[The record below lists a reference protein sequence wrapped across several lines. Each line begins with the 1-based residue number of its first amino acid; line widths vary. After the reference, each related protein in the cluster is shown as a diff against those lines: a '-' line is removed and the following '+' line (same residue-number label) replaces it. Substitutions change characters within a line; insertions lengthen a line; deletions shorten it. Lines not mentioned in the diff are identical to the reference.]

1 MKNLIN
7 KTTILTSFA
16 LLSAMSSTVF
26 AHPGHVE
33 AASHGHSHLL
43 ALGAVCVAIIVGGV
57 ALLRTLKLRNSKNEK
72 S

>member
-1 MKNLIN
+1 MKNLI
-7 KTTILTSFA
+7 KKLATFT
-16 LLSAMSSTVF
+16 LLGTMSSVAF

-43 ALGAVCVAIIVGGV
+43 ALGAVCAAIIIGGV
-57 ALLRTLKLRNSKNEK
+57 ALMHTLKLRKSTNEK